1 MGKMDKISCN
11 GAYAIGTACGK
22 CERCADRRGLMF
34 AERQGGRAPNLP
46 DLKALR
52 DHLQTTDPHHAETLS
67 WGIEQIESADA
78 GA

>member
-1 MGKMDKISCN
+1 MDKITCN

-52 DHLQTTDPHHAETLS
+52 DHLQTMEANTHHAETLS
-67 WGIEQIESADA
+67 WAIQQIESARADA
-78 GA
+78 